1 MKKILL
7 LLILFVG
14 FNSFAQY
21 NEMAPWMNSEAQ
33 KAANSKTEFK
43 DLSTAFNAYWKDK
56 DATKKGVGFKPFK
69 RWENH
74 WQHYVMADGKI
85 AAPSVMWKAWEQKQS
100 MVKSDVSNWVSKGP
114 FTTKNKGRFSPGQ
127 GRVNTFIIDPNNDRT
142 FYVGAPSGGLWKST
156 DAGVNWTPLSDK
168 LPQIGVS
175 GIAIDPNDS
184 KIIYIATGDDDA
196 NDTYSVGVLKST
208 DGGNT
213 WNKTGLDFS
222 TLAGGISNEIYIH
235 PENSNILWVS
245 TNRGFYKTI
254 DAGVTW
260 EKTITDNIADFKLKP
275 NDPNT
280 IFAVS
285 SRKFFKSTD
294 AGDTFTVISNGLPDG
309 DASGDER
316 PRRQVLDISPA
327 NPELVYVLSIKQ
339 DASFL
344 GLFKSTDGG
353 DNFVKTG
360 GIRDPIEFD
369 SAQGWYDLAL
379 TVSPVD
385 ENMVFIGEIAVWK
398 STDGGDSFDRKSY
411 GYTNETVDDM
421 HVDQHFLR
429 YFNNKLYVGN
439 DGGIYESD
447 DDGESF
453 DDLTENLNI
462 SQYYKISTGRNS
474 ANNIAGGLQDNGGF
488 GYSNNSWKW
497 YHGGDGM
504 EGLVDRNDPNV
515 YYGFLQ
521 NGGTLFISYDA
532 SETEASLRIPAP
544 SGEDGSWVTPLTTD
558 TFGNIY
564 AGYSRLYTLIDN
576 SWTALSEDVFGGNL
590 RSVAVAA
597 SDNQI
602 IYVSRQNVLFK
613 SIDGGITFEEINFSF
628 ANNISSIEINQQNS
642 DIIYL
647 SSGGSS
653 GGNISNAAIIGNDWK
668 AYKSIDGGASWV
680 DITLNLPTEPQFV
693 IKRQDQSPINDLYIG
708 TTVGVYHIND
718 DMTEWEVFDTNLPN
732 VPISDLEINT
742 EEGVITAGTYGRG
755 VWQSPIEVVKIATDI
770 SLQAINSNRTVQC
783 EGAGPVITVK
793 NNGLN
798 SFNSFDVNYS
808 IDDVPYTYAYNGQIN
823 SGQIKEINLPAVDNL
838 ALGKHSLTVETVLV
852 GDAFKTNNILSASFD
867 TNQSGSA
874 QYVNTFGDV
883 NPDNWLVDDNLW
895 KKDSPINTKFNG
907 VLTKYY
913 TTNPRGNYT
922 DETTDF
928 LYSPCYDLSNLQNP
942 VLKFDMVFD
951 IELNWDVLFM
961 EYSIDNGTSW
971 DVLGDANDPDWYNS
985 DFQDP
990 GRVLTIGKQWTGTD
1004 LTVKEYRYDLNALNN
1019 ESSIIFRFVFKSD
1032 QAENGEGVGIDNF
1045 IIDASA
1051 ILAVDDFSKANFKL
1065 YPNPSSSVFY
1075 IQRPGIESMS
1085 VSVYDVTG
1093 RMILETKGIVE
1104 SNYALD
1110 LSKASSGLY
1119 FLKVTEGN
1127 KLLSTSI
1134 LKQ

>member
-7 LLILFVG
+7 LLLLFVG
-14 FNSFAQY
+14 SNILAQY
-21 NEMAPWMNSEAQ
+21 NESAPWMNNEQ
-33 KAANSKTEFK
+33 RKASNSKTEFK
-43 DLSTAFNAYWKDK
+43 DLSDAFNAYWKDK
-56 DATKKGVGFKPFK
+56 DHTKKGVGFKPFK

-85 AAPSVMWKAWEQKQS
+85 ATPSVMWKAWEQKQS

-114 FTTKNKGRFSPGQ
+114 FTVNDKQGQ
-127 GRVNTFIIDPNNDRT
+127 GRVNTFIVDPNNART
-142 FYVGAPSGGLWKST
+142 FYVGAPTGGIWKST
-156 DAGVNWTPLSDK
+156 DAGVNWNPLSDQI
-168 LPQIGVS
+168 PQIGVS

-196 NDTYSVGVLKST
+196 RDSYSVGVLKSV
-208 DGGNT
+208 DGGAT

-222 TLAGGISNEIYIH
+222 ASSSISNEIYIH
-235 PENSNILWVS
+235 PENSNVLWVS
-245 TNRGFYKTI
+245 TNQGFFKSI
-254 DAGVTW
+254 DAGDTW
-260 EKTITDNIADFKLKP
+260 EETITFGISDFKLKP

-280 IFAVS
+280 IYAVTS
-285 SRKFFKSTD
+285 STFWKSTD
-294 AGDTFTVISNGLPDG
+294 AGDTFTKITSGLPDESPS
-309 DASGDER
+309 DNNDKSA
-316 PRRQVLDISPA
+316 RQVLDISPA
-327 NPELVYVLSIKQ
+327 NPDVVYVLSVKQ
-339 DASFL
+339 DLSFL
-344 GLFKSTDGG
+344 GLYKSTDSGSNFIKSAQE
-353 DNFVKTG
+353 DNF
-360 GIRDPIEFD
+360 FD
-369 SAQGWYDLAL
+369 SAQAWYDLAL

-398 STDGGDSFDRKSY
+398 SMDGGDSFERKTY
-411 GYTNETVDDM
+411 GYTNEPVADI

-447 DDGESF
+447 DDGESYN
-453 DDLTENLNI
+453 DLTENLNI

-474 ANNIAGGLQDNGGF
+474 VNNIAGGLQDNGGF
-488 GYSNNSWKW
+488 GYSNNTWYH

-504 EGLVDRNDPNV
+504 EGLVDRNDPNI

-521 NGGTLFISYDA
+521 FGGTLFVSNDGGVTGGTA
-532 SETEASLRIPAP
+532 AQAP
-544 SGEDGSWVTPLTTD
+544 SGEDGNWVTPLTSD

-576 SWTALSEDVFGGNL
+576 SWTALSDEVFGGNL

-613 SIDGGITFEEINFSF
+613 SIDGGVTFEEISFSF
-628 ANNISSIEINQQNS
+628 SNNISSIEINQQNS

-653 GGNISNAAIIGNDWK
+653 GGNVSRAAEIGQNWK
-668 AYKSIDGGASWV
+668 AYKSIDGGTSWT
-680 DITLNLPTEPQFV
+680 DITLNLPSEPQFV

-732 VPISDLEINT
+732 VPITDLEINT
-742 EEGVITAGTYGRG
+742 EEAVITAGTYGRG

-770 SLQAINSNRTVQC
+770 SLQAINSNRSVQC
-783 EGAGPVITVK
+783 DGVSPVITVK

-798 SFNSFDVNYS
+798 NFNSFDVNYS
-808 IDDVPYTYAYNGQIN
+808 IDDVPYTYSYNGQIN
-823 SGQIKEINLPAVDNL
+823 SGQIKEIDLPSDDSL
-838 ALGKHSLTVETVLV
+838 ELGEHSITVETILV
-852 GDAFKTNNILSASFD
+852 GDAFKTNNMLSASFN
-867 TNQSGSA
+867 TNNSGSA

-883 NPDNWLVDDNLW
+883 NPDEWLVEARLW
-895 KKDSPINTKFNG
+895 KKDSPITTKFNG
-907 VLTKYY
+907 VLTNYY
-913 TTNPRGNYT
+913 TTNPRGNYF
-922 DETTDF
+922 DETTDY

-951 IELNWDVLFM
+951 IELNWDVLYM
-961 EYSIDNGTSW
+961 EYSVNNGTSW
-971 DVLGDANDPDWYNS
+971 DVLGDANDPNWYNS

-1004 LTVKEYRYDLNALNN
+1004 LTVKEYRYDLSDLNN
-1019 ESSIIFRFVFKSD
+1019 ESNIIFRFVFKSD